1 MSCRRPEHYGYRN
14 KIAVPKAHSIW
25 TKEWISTA
33 TLNVSNG
40 SHGNTLTEVDS
51 PFIFRQRNI
60 KFSFR
65 RYILYNTINLL
76 VVPKS
81 RPLRTK
87 FQKSSCRS
95 HENSIDGMDPI
106 ATHCRNLI
114 VTGIY
119 QANSY
124 WLALVPKAL
133 NMLSI
138 WKCNSYVLAIGLF
151 RAFPSNKMFPLDG
164 IIPSNLE
171 IRGKIFS

>member
-1 MSCRRPEHYGYRN
+1 MRIKTYVFVPWERLYHSNRKQGFTLELEEGRVVIEGFVNEINKHYGYRN

-95 HENSIDGMDPI
+95 HENRIVGM
-106 ATHCRNLI
+106 
-114 VTGIY
+114 GS
-119 QANSY
+119 NSSHQRLRMRHLY
-124 WLALVPKAL
+124 
-133 NMLSI
+133 
-138 WKCNSYVLAIGLF
+138 
-151 RAFPSNKMFPLDG
+151 LD
-164 IIPSNLE
+164 
-171 IRGKIFS
+171 